1 MQTCHIHIQG
11 QVQGVGFRPMVYQ
24 AALARGL
31 KGWVL
36 NGVDGVHIQLNG
48 TLAEAESFAAFLY
61 AHAPRLARITQMAV
75 TQVEDHL
82 FSCFEIVHSNTSAS
96 PSLLVSP
103 DFALCP
109 ECRQELA
116 DPANRR
122 AGYPFIT
129 CTHCGPRYSILNALP
144 YDRERTTMAPFVQ
157 CPVCRAEYDDPI
169 DRRYFSQTNSC
180 PQCGIQ
186 LSWLDISGSG
196 EGPSSLDRAI
206 VALEAG
212 QLLAVKGIGG
222 FLLMG
227 DARSPSVVRLLR
239 QRKNRPSKPFA
250 VMYPTMEQLEREVH
264 LSLPA
269 KALLEGP
276 ISPVVLAPV
285 RDPHS
290 CSCALEDIIPGL
302 QHLGVL
308 IPYAPLLEAIARRF
322 PFPLL
327 ATSGNISQSP
337 IIFGEQKAAEELLGI
352 ADFLLGH
359 NRAIRTPQDDSVL
372 RFSPLSHQP
381 IWLRRARGLAPTL
394 LLEAAKRWQTP
405 ALAMGADM
413 KSAFS
418 LLHAGNT
425 YVSQYLGALDHWDTQ
440 QQFGEV
446 LHYLMELLQAKPAV
460 VLVDGHPGYFST
472 SSGHTLAADLGV
484 PCMRYPH
491 HLAHF
496 AAILAEHDL
505 FSQPDPILG
514 VILDGTGLGTDGQI
528 WGGEFFQLAD
538 HRIERISHL
547 SYFPHL
553 AGDKMSRDGRLCALA
568 ICRGIPEADG
578 LLRPMFSETEWR
590 VYQQVLE
597 RHRLLYTSSA
607 GRLFDGMAALCGL
620 CTHSSYEGE
629 AALYLE
635 AAALRWLT
643 EQGWENVQGYQCTW
657 GEDGISVPGLLT
669 QVLTDIQNQES
680 VEAISARFHAW
691 IVSAVAQVVQQT
703 ACTKLA
709 FSGGVLQNAV
719 LTELLKQRFT
729 PDYTCYFHLEL
740 SPNDENISVGQ
751 LALFE
756 EKIAFAE
763 QG

>member
-31 KGWVL
+31 NGWVL
-36 NGVDGVHIQLNG
+36 NGSDGVHIRLNG
-48 TLAEAESFAAFLY
+48 TLAAAESFAAFLH

-129 CTHCGPRYSILNALP
+129 CTRCGPRYSILNALP
-144 YDRERTTMAPFVQ
+144 YDRERTSMAPFVQ

-169 DRRYFSQTNSC
+169 DRRYYSQTNSC

-186 LSWLDISGSG
+186 LSWLDNSGSG
-196 EGPSSLDRAI
+196 EGPSSLDWA
-206 VALEAG
+206 VAALEAG

-227 DARSPSVVRLLR
+227 DARSASVVRLLR

-250 VMYPTMEQLEREVH
+250 VMYPSMEQLEREVH

-322 PFPLL
+322 PFPML

-359 NRAIRTPQDDSVL
+359 NRPIRTPQDDSVL
-372 RFSPLSHQP
+372 RFSPLSQQP

-394 LLEAAKRWQTP
+394 LLEAAKHWQTP

-446 LHYLMELLQAKPAV
+446 LRYLMELLQAKPAA
-460 VLVDGHPGYFST
+460 VLVDSHPGYFST

-528 WGGEFFQLAD
+528 
-538 HRIERISHL
+538 
-547 SYFPHL
+547 
-553 AGDKMSRDGRLCALA
+553 
-568 ICRGIPEADG
+568 
-578 LLRPMFSETEWR
+578 
-590 VYQQVLE
+590 
-597 RHRLLYTSSA
+597 
-607 GRLFDGMAALCGL
+607 
-620 CTHSSYEGE
+620 
-629 AALYLE
+629 
-635 AAALRWLT
+635 
-643 EQGWENVQGYQCTW
+643 
-657 GEDGISVPGLLT
+657 
-669 QVLTDIQNQES
+669 
-680 VEAISARFHAW
+680 
-691 IVSAVAQVVQQT
+691 
-703 ACTKLA
+703 
-709 FSGGVLQNAV
+709 
-719 LTELLKQRFT
+719 
-729 PDYTCYFHLEL
+729 
-740 SPNDENISVGQ
+740 
-751 LALFE
+751 
-756 EKIAFAE
+756 
-763 QG
+763 